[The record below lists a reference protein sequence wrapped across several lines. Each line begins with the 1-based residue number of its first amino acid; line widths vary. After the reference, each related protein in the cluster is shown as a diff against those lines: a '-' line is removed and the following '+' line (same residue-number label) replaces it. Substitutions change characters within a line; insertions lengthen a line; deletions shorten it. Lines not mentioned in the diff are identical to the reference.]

1 MTNNNKIVMLPRN
14 LLHPHPDN
22 PRKDLGDLT
31 ELKESIKAHGVM
43 QNLTVVPDEGDGD
56 GYKILI
62 GHRRFAASEGI
73 LEDLPCVVAK
83 GLSDRDQV
91 GIMLVE
97 NIQRSDLTFVEQ
109 AHGFQLMLD
118 LGDTVETISEKTG
131 FSKATVKHRLAINE
145 LDPVKLKE
153 TNEVFQLT
161 ISDYIALEKIDDVE
175 KRNEILDFADNS
187 QDLKSRV
194 ENYLQQK
201 KEAEDAAYFKK
212 FFDEAGWVDETE
224 KDMWFYYKDDFHNF
238 NNKLANYNIT
248 EGRIPEDKLKK
259 LIADIKGEIHYSI
272 CYHTIHVRK
281 YKKSSNKSNEE
292 DQRKA
297 LEARCR
303 KNRKALKEIQ
313 AQICDAYLD
322 FILNPGHNFKDAA
335 EELSTI
341 ERLLGVIISNS
352 DFSVTLYGLSNEDY
366 SINNKVSL
374 KDFNKKGDDHP
385 LKEFWNLTPLYQ
397 LLANMWWSLADNYME
412 FMDSYWRVRDGRLR
426 AHREFM
432 DILKDMG
439 FRIKDEWKPVLDGTS
454 DLYKEDE

>member
-1 MTNNNKIVMLPRN
+1 
-14 LLHPHPDN
+14 
-22 PRKDLGDLT
+22 
-31 ELKESIKAHGVM
+31 
-43 QNLTVVPDEGDGD
+43 
-56 GYKILI
+56 
-62 GHRRFAASEGI
+62 
-73 LEDLPCVVAK
+73 
-83 GLSDRDQV
+83 
-91 GIMLVE
+91 
-97 NIQRSDLTFVEQ
+97 
-109 AHGFQLMLD
+109 
-118 LGDTVETISEKTG
+118 
-131 FSKATVKHRLAINE
+131 
-145 LDPVKLKE
+145 
-153 TNEVFQLT
+153 
-161 ISDYIALEKIDDVE
+161 
-175 KRNEILDFADNS
+175 
-187 QDLKSRV
+187 
-194 ENYLQQK
+194 
-201 KEAEDAAYFKK
+201 
-212 FFDEAGWVDETE
+212 
-224 KDMWFYYKDDFHNF
+224 MWFYYKDDFHNF
-238 NNKLANYNIT
+238 NNELANYVIT
-248 EGRIPEDKLKK
+248 NGRIPEDKLKK

-281 YKKSSNKSNEE
+281 YKKSSAKSNKE

-352 DFSVTLYGLSNEDY
+352 DFSVTLYGLSNEYY

-374 KDFNKKGDDHP
+374 KGFNKKGDDHP

-397 LLANMWWSLADNYME
+397 LLVNIWWSLADNYME
-412 FMDSYWRVRDGRLR
+412 FMDSYWRVSDGRLR